1 MQRRVF
7 IAGVGSVAVWPLASP
22 AQRPK
27 MPVIR
32 YLNSTTGADHRF
44 TAAFRQG
51 LSELGYLE
59 GQNISIE
66 YYWLGGKYDRLPALA
81 ADLVHRQ
88 VAVIVATG
96 GTATARAAKSAT
108 ATTPIVFLAGGD
120 PVEVGLVASLNRPGG
135 NATGVAILTTA
146 LTAKRLEL
154 LHELAPA
161 ATPIGFFVNPANPTV
176 FEAEMMEAETA
187 SRALGV
193 RLVTLN
199 ASTLGEIEAAF
210 KIVVEQRIGALLTS
224 GDPLWTVQRARL
236 SALTARH
243 GVPAIYAVRDIA
255 VAGGLMSYGASISD
269 AYRLVGTYAGR
280 ILKGE
285 RPADLPVQQATK
297 LELVINLKTAK
308 ALGLTI
314 PETLLAT
321 ADEVI
326 Q

>member
-1 MQRRVF
+1 MRRREF
-7 IAGVGSVAVWPLASP
+7 IAGIGGTAAWPVVVR
-22 AQRPK
+22 AQQRA
-27 MPVIR
+27 MPVIG
-32 YLNSTTGADHRF
+32 YLNSTTGAEQRF

-51 LSELGYLE
+51 LSDLGYVE
-59 GQNISIE
+59 GQSISIE
-66 YYWLGGKYDRLPALA
+66 YYWLGGQYDRLAALA
-81 ADLVHRQ
+81 ADLVRREA
-88 VAVIVATG
+88 AVIVATG

-108 ATTPIVFLAGGD
+108 ATIPIVFLSGGD
-120 PVEVGLVASLNRPGG
+120 PVEVGLVGSLSRPGG

-154 LHELAPA
+154 LHELVPA
-161 ATPIGFFVNPANPTV
+161 ATPIGFFVNPTNPTV
-176 FEAEMMEAETA
+176 FKAEMMEAETA
-187 SRALGV
+187 ASALGV

-199 ASTLGEIEAAF
+199 ASTLREIEAAF
-210 KIVVEQRIGALLTS
+210 EIVIERRIGALLTS
-224 GDPLWTVQRARL
+224 GDPLWTVQRAPL
-236 SALTARH
+236 TALTARH
-243 GVPAIYAVRDIA
+243 AVPAIYAVRDI
-255 VAGGLMSYGASISD
+255 VDAGGLISYGASISD

-285 RPADLPVQQATK
+285 KPAELPVQQATK
-297 LELVINLKTAK
+297 LELVINLNTAK